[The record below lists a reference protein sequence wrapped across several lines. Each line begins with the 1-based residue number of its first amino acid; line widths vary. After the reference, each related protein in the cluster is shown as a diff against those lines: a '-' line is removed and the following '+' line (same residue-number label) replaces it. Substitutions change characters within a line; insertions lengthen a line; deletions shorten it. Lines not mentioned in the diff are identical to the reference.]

1 MHHHVLVLV
10 GVTGAQEEPFRD
22 LQTEIADL
30 RSESLDFV
38 EADDMADL
46 DRHRLVLRNRRVREH
61 GETTEMTRSH
71 VDLR

>member
-1 MHHHVLVLV
+1 
-10 GVTGAQEEPFRD
+10 
-22 LQTEIADL
+22 
-30 RSESLDFV
+30 LDFV

-46 DRHRLVLRNRRVREH
+46 DRYGLVLRNRRVREH